1 MVNAAAP
8 LRQHVRPMV
17 FVTGAKV
24 AGGVSL
30 LALNVWV
37 AQHLSPASYGWFAIA
52 STASL
57 LVDGVVGSAID
68 AAVIKQSDGAP
79 TATPSA
85 AERAGLIL
93 KLGAGAALCAA
104 AAAISLIAG
113 VGALSI
119 AVLSMLAGTGLLAL
133 RSVLVYLQLRERFT
147 RFAVID
153 LAHTVARWGFVAGG
167 LMAAASSTTAIAG
180 FAAAAWAVAS
190 MAMLGLTQR
199 AASAGN
205 EGGKGDV
212 YAVSR
217 AAGVALA
224 TTAVGAIVARLDLL
238 LIGAFGTAHDAGIF
252 GAASTIAL
260 APTWLGAYLAPV
272 FSARIL
278 PYCRD
283 QRLQPLFRTVQSGL
297 VMVAVVGV
305 AFGAV
310 AGPAL
315 IERVLPAEYAAAG
328 EVVPVLLIAGAAGF
342 VTFPLVLHTLL
353 FLSPRTYLTID
364 LASLPVL
371 IPLYVV
377 AARQN
382 GAIGVAWV
390 TAVAVL
396 VKAAIAH
403 TAAAAVVRR
412 EQARCANL
420 QTLSTAIS

>member
-1 MVNAAAP
+1 M
-8 LRQHVRPMV
+8 LGITQR
-17 FVTGAKV
+17 
-24 AGGVSL
+24 
-30 LALNVWV
+30 
-37 AQHLSPASYGWFAIA
+37 PAS
-52 STASL
+52 SRE
-57 LVDGVVGSAID
+57 
-68 AAVIKQSDGAP
+68 
-79 TATPSA
+79 
-85 AERAGLIL
+85 ERG
-93 KLGAGAALCAA
+93 
-104 AAAISLIAG
+104 
-113 VGALSI
+113 
-119 AVLSMLAGTGLLAL
+119 
-133 RSVLVYLQLRERFT
+133 RS
-147 RFAVID
+147 
-153 LAHTVARWGFVAGG
+153 
-167 LMAAASSTTAIAG
+167 
-180 FAAAAWAVAS
+180 
-190 MAMLGLTQR
+190 
-199 AASAGN
+199 
-205 EGGKGDV
+205 DV

-217 AAGVALA
+217 AAGIALA

-297 VMVAVVGV
+297 VILAVVGV

-315 IERVLPAEYAAAG
+315 IERLLPAAYAPAG
-328 EVVPVLLIAGAAGF
+328 AVVPVLLIAGAAGF

-364 LASLPVL
+364 LASLPILV
-371 IPLYVV
+371 PLYVV
-377 AARQN
+377 AARQS

-403 TAAAAVVRR
+403 TTAAAVVRR
-412 EQARCANL
+412 EQARCANV

>member
-1 MVNAAAP
+1 MVNTAAP

-37 AQHLSPASYGWFAIA
+37 AQHLSPASYGLFAIA

-133 RSVLVYLQLRERFT
+133 RSVLVYWQLRERFT
-147 RFAVID
+147 RYAVID

-205 EGGKGDV
+205 EGAKGDV

-283 QRLQPLFRTVQSGL
+283 QRMQPLFRTVQSGL

-315 IERVLPAEYAAAG
+315 IERLLPAEYAAAG

-377 AARQN
+377 AARQS

-403 TAAAAVVRR
+403 TTAAAVVRR

-420 QTLSTAIS
+420 QTLTAIS